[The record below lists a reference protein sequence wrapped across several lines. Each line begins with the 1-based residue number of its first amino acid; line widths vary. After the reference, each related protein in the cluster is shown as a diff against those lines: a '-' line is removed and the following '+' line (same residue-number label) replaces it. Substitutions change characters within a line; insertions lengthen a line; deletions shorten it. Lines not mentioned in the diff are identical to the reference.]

1 MQGSWPLYAL
11 PVLSAAGTLSTT
23 SNARQLN
30 MTGIRGL
37 HHHRVKMAFKVN
49 QTMALLTQ
57 NDLCDV
63 YQINQMCTYRLY
75 LFNHPPNWLRYLV
88 TTAGRADR
96 HSRYPN

>member
-1 MQGSWPLYAL
+1 MARLAPMEGYFYAGKL
-11 PVLSAAGTLSTT
+11 ASLRSACSLRRGHVSTT

-75 LFNHPPNWLRYLV
+75 LFNHPLQ
-88 TTAGRADR
+88 TG
-96 HSRYPN
+96 

>member
-63 YQINQMCTYRLY
+63 YLSFVPVQSP
-75 LFNHPPNWLRYLV
+75 PPNWLRYLV

>member
-1 MQGSWPLYAL
+1 MARLAPGRAIFMQGSWPLYAL

-75 LFNHPPNWLRYLV
+75 LFNHPLQ
-88 TTAGRADR
+88 TG
-96 HSRYPN
+96 